1 MKNGNVAFGDIT
13 GSIIVFE
20 PSTSEYV
27 SSSTIEQIAVTALA
41 PSANC
46 RTFGIGYQDGSLLV
60 ATLQPRFTI
69 LHNLTTSRRPLPT
82 VNLAWYASSSRQ
94 KSDMLAVQM
103 HDRDLRVWSVA
114 KKHSA
119 DDPAKVVRNL
129 WKAETSMDGPN
140 WMGWSKNG
148 CIIQSSDLQT
158 LSWDV
163 RTTHVTYDPIPI
175 LDLVRG
181 LAVHGRGATL
191 FTLSPN
197 NTV

>member
-1 MKNGNVAFGDIT
+1 MKNGNVAFGDTT
-13 GSIIVFE
+13 GSIIVFGS
-20 PSTSEYV
+20 STSEYI
-27 SSSTIEQIAVTALA
+27 SSSTIEQIALPRWLTTCCNS
-41 PSANC
+41 P
-46 RTFGIGYQDGSLLV
+46 
-60 ATLQPRFTI
+60 ATLYYHFQKTMTHRQPRMM
-69 LHNLTTSRRPLPT
+69 R
-82 VNLAWYASSSRQ
+82 
-94 KSDMLAVQM
+94 
-103 HDRDLRVWSVA
+103 DRDLRVWSVA

-163 RTTHVTYDPIPI
+163 RTKLVTYDPIPI

-191 FTLSPN
+191 FTLGPN

>member
-1 MKNGNVAFGDIT
+1 
-13 GSIIVFE
+13 
-20 PSTSEYV
+20 
-27 SSSTIEQIAVTALA
+27 
-41 PSANC
+41 
-46 RTFGIGYQDGSLLV
+46 
-60 ATLQPRFTI
+60 
-69 LHNLTTSRRPLPT
+69 
-82 VNLAWYASSSRQ
+82 
-94 KSDMLAVQM
+94 MLAVQM
-103 HDRDLRVWSVA
+103 RDRDLRVWSVA

-163 RTTHVTYDPIPI
+163 RTKHVTYDPIPI

-191 FTLSPN
+191 FTLGPN